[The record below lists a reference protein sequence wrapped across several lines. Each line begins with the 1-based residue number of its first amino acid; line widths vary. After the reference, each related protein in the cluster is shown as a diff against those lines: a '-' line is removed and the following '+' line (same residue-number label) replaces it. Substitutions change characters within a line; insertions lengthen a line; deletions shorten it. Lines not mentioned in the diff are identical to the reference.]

1 MQRVLSILLLL
12 FLAVS
17 LPTGAFAGK
26 TPLPAELLQAKAVYI
41 QTTNVNHA
49 EYAEPYRDELKK
61 WGRFKVVDDPKDA
74 DLIFRISNLD
84 NTSSAYID
92 TGQVRGRVATGDSYT
107 VLDVVQPS
115 SGKVLWSE
123 KHSWGRSW
131 NAKSARIGALKQ
143 LRKHVEERE
152 KSNAAAK

>member
-1 MQRVLSILLLL
+1 MQRVTSILML

-17 LPTGAFAGK
+17 LPTCALAGD
-26 TPLPAELLQAKAVYI
+26 TPFPVELLQAKAVYI
-41 QTTNVNHA
+41 QTDLNRADYVG
-49 EYAEPYRDELKK
+49 PCRDELNK

-74 DLIFRISNLD
+74 DLIFRLSNRNNSSRQYIS
-84 NTSSAYID
+84 
-92 TGQVRGRVATGDSYT
+92 TGQVRGTVTTGDSYT
-107 VLDVVQPS
+107 ILDVVQPS

-131 NAKSARIGALKQ
+131 SPKTARIGAVKQ

-152 KSNAAAK
+152 KANVAAR

>member
-1 MQRVLSILLLL
+1 MQRVSSIFML

-17 LPTGAFAGK
+17 LHTCALAGD
-26 TPLPAELLQAKAVYI
+26 TPFPVELLQAKAVYI
-41 QTTNVNHA
+41 QTDLNRADYV
-49 EYAEPYRDELKK
+49 EPCRDELNK

-74 DLIFRISNLD
+74 DLIFRLSNR
-84 NTSSAYID
+84 NNFNRQYIN
-92 TGQVRGRVATGDSYT
+92 TGQVRGTVTTGDSYT

-131 NAKSARIGALKQ
+131 SPKTARIGAVKQ

-152 KSNAAAK
+152 KANVAAR